1 MQGTARPT
9 NRAGVMPEV
18 LSGRMQRVEP
28 GRGRDGTGGVY
39 GIQRRRAHLNRV
51 RNRAPVGKPDLKGEG
66 SPHPNDRP
74 RILAAETERVLAVD
88 TS

>member
-9 NRAGVMPEV
+9 NRAGVMPEL
-18 LSGRMQRVEP
+18 LSGRVQRVEP
-28 GRGRDGTGGVY
+28 GRERGGTGGLDV
-39 GIQRRRAHLNRV
+39 IRRRGAHLNRV
-51 RNRAPVGKPDLKGEG
+51 RDRAPVGKPDLKGEG

-74 RILAAETERVLAVD
+74 RILAAEKERVLTVD